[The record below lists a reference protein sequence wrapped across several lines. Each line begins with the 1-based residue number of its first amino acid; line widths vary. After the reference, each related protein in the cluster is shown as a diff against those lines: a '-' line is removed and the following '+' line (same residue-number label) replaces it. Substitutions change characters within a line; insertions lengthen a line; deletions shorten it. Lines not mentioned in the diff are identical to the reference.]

1 MGVFGAIIGSEIG
14 RVGGRV
20 IGETLGRKIAGKNG
34 AEAGRNI
41 GEKAGQL
48 GGGMLGTLAPF
59 AHGGQVPASKGMGYP
74 ALLHGQEY
82 VLPYGI
88 KPTKKQI
95 QAVKKKGGRY
105 HYKD

>member
-34 AEAGRNI
+34 AEAGKNI

-59 AHGGQVPASKGMGYP
+59 AHGGYIQGKKGKPQIMLGHNSEFILPMG
-74 ALLHGQEY
+74 
-82 VLPYGI
+82 V
-88 KPTKKQI
+88 KPTKKQV
-95 QAVKKKGGRY
+95 QAVKKKGGQY
-105 HYKD
+105 LYKD

>member
-34 AEAGRNI
+34 AEAGKNI

-59 AHGGQVPASKGMGYP
+59 AHGGYIQGKKGKPQIILGHNSEFILPMG
-74 ALLHGQEY
+74 
-82 VLPYGI
+82 V
-88 KPTKKQI
+88 KPTKKQV
-95 QAVKKKGGRY
+95 QAVKKKGGQY
-105 HYKD
+105 LYKD

>member
-1 MGVFGAIIGSEIG
+1 MGVFGAIIGSEIR

-34 AEAGRNI
+34 AEAGKNI

-59 AHGGQVPASKGMGYP
+59 AHGGYIQG
-74 ALLHGQEY
+74 
-82 VLPYGI
+82 
-88 KPTKKQI
+88 KKRKT
-95 QAVKKKGGRY
+95 ANHSRS
-105 HYKD
+105 

>member
-1 MGVFGAIIGSEIG
+1 MGLFGGIIGSEIG
-14 RVGGRV
+14 RVGGRTL
-20 IGETLGRKIAGKNG
+20 GEALGRKIAGKNG

-41 GEKAGQL
+41 GEKAGQA
-48 GGGMLGTLAPF
+48 GGAMLGTLAPF
-59 AHGGQVPASKGMGYP
+59 AHGGQVPASKGMAYP

-105 HYKD
+105 QYK

>member
-34 AEAGRNI
+34 AEAGKNI

-59 AHGGQVPASKGMGYP
+59 AHGGYIQGKKGKPQIIIGHNSEFILPMG
-74 ALLHGQEY
+74 
-82 VLPYGI
+82 V
-88 KPTKKQI
+88 KPTKKQV
-95 QAVKKKGGRY
+95 QAVKKKGGQY
-105 HYKD
+105 LYKD